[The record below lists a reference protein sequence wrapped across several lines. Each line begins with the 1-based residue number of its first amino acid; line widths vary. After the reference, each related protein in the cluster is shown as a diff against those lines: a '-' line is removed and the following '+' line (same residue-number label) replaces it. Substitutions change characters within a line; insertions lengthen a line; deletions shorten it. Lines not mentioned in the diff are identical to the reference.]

1 MRDVRS
7 QALRRLAGWLALA
20 VVAAVPAT
28 APAQPAPGAIPVEAF
43 FSSPKLQAADLSP
56 SGRWMAALTS
66 VPGRRIGFQMF
77 DLEGKEPPRFIEAS
91 PKDDVVWFRWVS
103 DDWLVFRVISPN
115 DRSLE
120 REGTGLV
127 ALRRDGSSSRLLIN
141 REYENED
148 PLKRQRYL
156 DPNHAFLA
164 LGAPG
169 SNEVIV
175 GQWHWDVRGEFSHIT
190 PRIVNVTTGGVR
202 GMLDGAPR
210 ADSWTFDAKGRARV
224 ARLTSEGV
232 VTTWWADTKGQ
243 WREIA
248 KAPVYEQP
256 WLPRYVDGDDE
267 LVVSTVDGSGSL
279 ELRRFDFAKGK
290 PSDTVLLATPGFSG
304 GPDVR
309 TDLATGRVLG
319 LSVTTDAT
327 NAVWFSP
334 SIKALQEKVDAKFP
348 DNVNYIWC
356 RECSKLVMV
365 YTYSDRDPG
374 NFVLWRPQEDKWQL
388 LGEARPD
395 IPPARMAPLE
405 FKRIAA
411 RDGADLPIWVTRPLA
426 SHAAGAKPA
435 PAVVLVHGGP
445 NLRGVESWGWRD
457 EAQFLASRGYV
468 VIEPE
473 FRGSRGYGEN
483 HFRAGWKQWGRAMQD
498 DVTDS
503 VRYAVKQGWVDASR
517 VCIMGA
523 SYGGYS
529 TLIGLV
535 RDPDM
540 YRCGIAFAAVSDPRN
555 MYDFHWNDIGRESRS
570 FSLPVTL
577 GDRVKDAELLAAS
590 SAVDKADR
598 IKAPLLLAHGARDR
612 RVPIENAEIMLAALR
627 KAGKNVEWVRYADEG
642 HGFFYD
648 QNRFDYYRKVEAFL
662 AKHLK

>member
-1 MRDVRS
+1 MSWIDHKRKRGMV
-7 QALRRLAGWLALA
+7 ALLVLGCCC
-20 VVAAVPAT
+20 AAVAQ
-28 APAQPAPGAIPVEAF
+28 QPAGAGPLPVEAF
-43 FSSPKLQAADLSP
+43 FAPAKLQDAELSP

-103 DDWLVFRVISPN
+103 DDWLVFSVISPS
-115 DRSLE
+115 DRSFE

-148 PLKRQRYL
+148 PMKRQRYL
-156 DPNHAFLA
+156 DPDHLFLA

-169 SNEVIV
+169 SNEIIV
-175 GQWHWDVRGEFSHIT
+175 GQWHWDVRREFSHVT
-190 PRIVNVTTGGVR
+190 PRVINVSTGRVR
-202 GMLDGAPR
+202 TLLDGGPR

-224 ARLTSEGV
+224 ARHTKDGV
-232 VTTWWADTKGQ
+232 VTTWWADTKGE
-243 WREIA
+243 WRELS
-248 KAPVYEQP
+248 KAPVFEQP
-256 WLPRYVDGDDE
+256 WIPRYVDGDDE
-267 LVVSTVDGSGSL
+267 LVVSTVDATGSL
-279 ELRRFDFAKGK
+279 ELKRFDFAAGR
-290 PSDTVLLATPGFSG
+290 PSATALLATPGFSSI
-304 GPDVR
+304 PSVR
-309 TDLATGRVLG
+309 ADPATGRVLG

-334 SIKALQEKVDAKFP
+334 VMKALQEKVDAKFP

-356 RECSKLVMV
+356 QDCGNTKLVMV

-374 NFVLWRPQEDKWQL
+374 SFVMWRPQENKWQL

-395 IPPARMAPLE
+395 IPPTRMAPLE
-405 FKRIAA
+405 FHRIKA
-411 RDGADLPIWVTRPLA
+411 RDNAELPVWVTRPLA
-426 SHAAGAKPA
+426 ALAPAAKPM
-435 PAVVLVHGGP
+435 PAVVVVHGGP
-445 NLRGVESWGWRD
+445 NLRGVERWAWRN

-473 FRGSRGYGEN
+473 FRGSRGYGER
-483 HFRAGWKQWGRAMQD
+483 HYRAGFKEWGRAMQD
-498 DVTDS
+498 DVTDAL
-503 VRYAVKQGWVDASR
+503 RFAVKQGWVDASR
-517 VCIMGA
+517 VCIMGG

-535 RDPDM
+535 RDPDQ
-540 YRCGIAFAAVSDPRN
+540 YRCGVAFAAVSDPRN
-555 MYDFHWNDIGRESRS
+555 MYDFHWSDISREGRG

-598 IKAPLLLAHGARDR
+598 IKAPLLLVHGARDR

-627 KAGKNVEWVRYADEG
+627 KAGKNVEWVRYPEEG

-648 QNRFDYYRKVEAFL
+648 ENRFDFYRRVEAFL